1 MQIFGRN
8 LVLREEESDI
18 YNSHDSTI
26 PYEIADPYRSAAAR
40 SFIKVRHA
48 THPQSRPKSCLL
60 VALMMLMI
68 LMQTSHD
75 MVCIV
80 FFQVSPSRHSD
91 LTPLAI
97 QSTSPSL
104 LPPSTCPAV
113 VFSEHLLLT
122 PLVILSAFQSP
133 LLLFLPPPPS
143 DSRVSMPIVFQC
155 SSF

>member
-97 QSTSPSL
+97 LSASTVLLLLPPL
-104 LPPSTCPAV
+104 HLPPST
-113 VFSEHLLLT
+113 
-122 PLVILSAFQSP
+122 
-133 LLLFLPPPPS
+133 
-143 DSRVSMPIVFQC
+143 SRASTCDQPGAAIVFQC
-155 SSF
+155 SGFLIYSTWC